1 MIYRNAAGMIALAA
15 FLFAAP
21 VSAQE
26 NIGGSFYAGCW
37 IAGGAAT
44 TIVLGNHIRM
54 NLAGAAV
61 KPDDAYRTAKQVFE
75 GESQTMQVS
84 LCDAKMD
91 NCRDIEG
98 VLSTYEAD
106 EDTIEG
112 TLEYFDGT
120 EVQGDS
126 ESIEGHVAQFRA
138 AREKG
143 KAAALCN

>member
-1 MIYRNAAGMIALAA
+1 MIYKNAAGMIALAA

-26 NIGGSFYAGCW
+26 TVGGRFYADCW
-37 IAGGAAT
+37 IADGTAT
-44 TIVLGNHIRM
+44 TIVLDNHIRM
-54 NLAGAAV
+54 NLAGPAV
-61 KPDDAYRTAKQVFE
+61 KPNDAYRTAQQVFE

-98 VLSTYEAD
+98 VLSTYEVD
-106 EDTIEG
+106 ESAIEG

-126 ESIEGHVAQFRA
+126 ESIEGHMAQFKAVRDKDKPA
-138 AREKG
+138 AQ
-143 KAAALCN
+143 CN

>member
-1 MIYRNAAGMIALAA
+1 MIALAA
-15 FLFAAP
+15 FLFSAP
-21 VSAQE
+21 VCAQE
-26 NIGGSFYAGCW
+26 TVGGRFYADCW
-37 IAGGAAT
+37 IADGAAT
-44 TIVLGNHIRM
+44 TIVLDNHIRM

-61 KPDDAYRTAKQVFE
+61 TPNDAYRTAKQVFE

-98 VLSTYEAD
+98 VLSTYEVD
-106 EDTIEG
+106 GNTIEG

-126 ESIEGHVAQFRA
+126 ESIEGHMAQFKA